1 MTVPINKKNLKKIL
15 KFNSSFNK
23 YIIYEQNF
31 YNKHIVN
38 LYYDFILSLKLIYLF
53 HLIKIKFFP
62 I

>member
-31 YNKHIVN
+31 YNKQN
-38 LYYDFILSLKLIYLF
+38 FRILNSLLF
-53 HLIKIKFFP
+53 L
-62 I
+62 